1 LSVAGGYAKITLQ
14 QGIIVARLLRWEVNL
29 MEQFG
34 LVIKTTNNIATV
46 NLQRHLT
53 CESCGKCGILS
64 GSGKRDLT
72 VEALNP
78 IQAKSGQRVIV
89 ETDDRQILFISFML
103 YLVPVAALLAGIYLG
118 LAAAARLNL
127 VMNHELFAV
136 LAGLLMMA
144 VIFTLIRLWDRR
156 VKNDPKYKPVI
167 IGLIQ
172 NEETCAD

>member
-1 LSVAGGYAKITLQ
+1 
-14 QGIIVARLLRWEVNL
+14 

-34 LVIKTTNNIATV
+34 LVINTTNDTAIV

-64 GSGKRDLT
+64 GSGKRDIT

-78 IQAKSGQRVIV
+78 IQAQSGQRVIL

-103 YLVPVAALLAGIYLG
+103 YLVPVAALLSGIFLG

-127 VMNHELFAV
+127 TMNHELFAV
-136 LAGLLMMA
+136 CTGLVMMA
-144 VIFTLIRLWDRR
+144 MVFTLIRLWDRS
-156 VKNDPKYKPVI
+156 VKNNPKYKPVI
-167 IGLIQ
+167 TGLIN
-172 NEETCAD
+172 NEEICSDQTSD

>member
-1 LSVAGGYAKITLQ
+1 
-14 QGIIVARLLRWEVNL
+14 

-34 LVIKTTNNIATV
+34 QVIETTNDTATV

-64 GSGKRDLT
+64 GSGRRDLT

-78 IQAKSGQRVIV
+78 VQAKNGQRVIL

-118 LAAAARLNL
+118 LVAAGRFNL
-127 VMNHELFAV
+127 TMNHELFAV
-136 LAGLLMMA
+136 LTGVAMMS
-144 VIFTLIRLWDRR
+144 VVFMLIRLWDSR
-156 VKNDPKYKPVI
+156 VKNNPKYKPVI
-167 IGLIQ
+167 TGLIEDKELCDDQ
-172 NEETCAD
+172 SSD